1 MLRARH
7 KVKRSHGK
15 AGIAVSRLDD
25 RYDFDWLPGF
35 REMMACQER
44 ESEMTER
51 NRMEDDV
58 VDGAA
63 AAQPGAGAPGGGMA
77 QAQMLP
83 PEELQQ
89 EEQINWND
97 FEYMIRML
105 PAAAREVW
113 AVADAILDKFEFE
126 GSSMYA
132 EYPDKNAVLKIVDAI
147 YEKLKYYE
155 SEQMENKVDGTRGK
169 NCYYLPPE
177 ERGVQTPFRHLILI
191 IICWNMAYRRQR
203 YRRRKKIFP
212 LS

>member
-1 MLRARH
+1 
-7 KVKRSHGK
+7 
-15 AGIAVSRLDD
+15 
-25 RYDFDWLPGF
+25 
-35 REMMACQER
+35 
-44 ESEMTER
+44 
-51 NRMEDDV
+51 MEDDI
-58 VDGAA
+58 VDSAV

-77 QAQMLP
+77 QPQMLP

-113 AVADAILDKFEFE
+113 AVADAILDRFEFE

>member
-1 MLRARH
+1 M
-7 KVKRSHGK
+7 
-15 AGIAVSRLDD
+15 SRLDD

-51 NRMEDDV
+51 NRMEDDI

-77 QAQMLP
+77 QPQMLP

-113 AVADAILDKFEFE
+113 AVADAILDRFEFE